1 MKTFTIAIIGHGIV
15 GQATE
20 RVINRDHKVIIHD
33 PAQDKIVDYPKADVI
48 FICTP
53 TEFVEQYIK
62 ELRLHPFVYVR
73 STIPFKMVVGTNI
86 AVWPEFLTE
95 RTAVRDSLNPKLNV
109 IGGTAEQQDRLCE
122 ITKFNKFDGT
132 TNVYAAL
139 MKLTTNVYFAQ
150 KVSFANVM
158 FNLCQENGLDYNK
171 LKQILGADARTWIED
186 HWTVPGPDGKFG
198 YGGKCLPAN
207 VDIMLE
213 LLQGKDKELISKY
226 KEYNEEQRNE
236 DSDNRGGRIYRI

>member
-20 RVINRDHKVIIHD
+20 RVINKDHKVIIHD
-33 PAQDKIVDYPKADVI
+33 TAQDKIVDYPKAAVI

-95 RTAVRDSLNPKLNV
+95 RTAVRDSFNPKLNV
-109 IGGTAEQQDRLCE
+109 IGLPKGEATSIGLPSE
-122 ITKFNKFDGT
+122 ILYGAPCSSPWNIGPSVDPD
-132 TNVYAAL
+132 VYC
-139 MKLTTNVYFAQ
+139 K
-150 KVSFANVM
+150 
-158 FNLCQENGLDYNK
+158 
-171 LKQILGADARTWIED
+171 
-186 HWTVPGPDGKFG
+186 P
-198 YGGKCLPAN
+198 
-207 VDIMLE
+207 
-213 LLQGKDKELISKY
+213 
-226 KEYNEEQRNE
+226 
-236 DSDNRGGRIYRI
+236 